1 MNSYRSSAELKA
13 SAKEHMFGH
22 YGTAIGAYLL
32 VTFGT
37 GIFTL
42 MVLSLTGDTS
52 TLIGTCIYIMTA
64 FALSVLRGLFT
75 SGITYFYLKIA
86 CGQYVTTGDVFYGF
100 RFYPEKALRIQ
111 AWISLLTY
119 IGSIPEFAAIYQ
131 LPARPEAADYIPY
144 LLCSALSSLISFVLG
159 LFYAQAFFLLHD
171 FPQYSAVELLS
182 SSRKLMRG
190 HKLKLFY
197 IHISFVPLF
206 LLSVLSCGIAM
217 LWIVPYMNATLTEFY
232 LDLIKNRQ

>member
-1 MNSYRSSAELKA
+1 MNNYRSSAELKA
-13 SAKEHMFGH
+13 AAKEHMFGR

-37 GIFTL
+37 GFLSL
-42 MVLSLTGDTS
+42 MVFSLTGDAS
-52 TLIGTCIYIMTA
+52 TLVGTLISIA
-64 FALSVLRGLFT
+64 ASFALSLLTGLFT
-75 SGITYFYLKIA
+75 SGLSYFYLKIA

-100 RFYPEKALRIQ
+100 RFYPDKAVRIQ
-111 AWISLLTY
+111 AWVSLLSY
-119 IGSIPEFAAIYQ
+119 IGMIPQYVVLYRMPA
-131 LPARPEAADYIPY
+131 LPGIEDMIPY
-144 LLCSALSSLISFVLG
+144 FLTSALSGIVSFLLN

-171 FPQYSAVELLS
+171 FPQYSAKELLAA
-182 SSRKLMRG
+182 SRRLMRG

-197 IHISFVPLF
+197 IYISFVPLM

-217 LWIVPYMNATLTEFY
+217 LWITPYMNAALTEFY

>member
-1 MNSYRSSAELKA
+1 
-13 SAKEHMFGH
+13 MFGH

-52 TLIGTCIYIMTA
+52 TLIGTCIYFLTA

-75 SGITYFYLKIA
+75 SGVTYLYLKIS

-100 RFYPEKALRIQ
+100 RFNPEKALRIQ
-111 AWISLLTY
+111 AWISLLIY
-119 IGSIPEFAAIYQ
+119 IGSIPEFITTYQ
-131 LPARPEAADYIPY
+131 LPTHPEAADYIPY
-144 LLCSALSSLISFVLG
+144 LLCSALSSLISFMLN

-171 FPQYSAVELLS
+171 FPQYSAMELLS
-182 SSRKLMRG
+182 TSRKLMRG
-190 HKLKLFY
+190 HRLKLFY
-197 IHISFVPLF
+197 IYISFIPLF